1 MSGLAVFI
9 IAVFI
14 IVLYFVPMIVAY
26 KRNHRQ
32 GMAITV
38 LNLFAGWTAL
48 GWIVAL
54 VWACTSDVL
63 PSKPTS
69 SPDEIDTF
77 CRAAVVANERSVTGD
92 QETSWQW
99 AFFTLAPVALGGATT
114 VALTYALSSCEF
126 VHVFGPIFACR

>member
-63 PSKPTS
+63 PSRPAS

-77 CRAAVVANERSVTGD
+77 CRAA
-92 QETSWQW
+92 
-99 AFFTLAPVALGGATT
+99 LAPVALGGATT

-126 VHVFGPIFACR
+126 VHVFGPIFACH